1 MINFEYFYENHF
13 DSKNII
19 DTRFGNFTVNHIARL
34 TSNNGAGVFNTI
46 LSATSTCYSAYYG
59 NQADVSVAEA
69 VKKSLTNS
77 LDGLI
82 DNFKA
87 DVSKYAKLVSFT
99 FSEKESTILEF
110 FPSGLSE
117 YSQVTKGNIELL
129 ADRLATAFNKYSTD
143 FDATIVT
150 KFNTYVTNLQSARNA
165 QLQKFGNVDSS
176 KTKTQESRTALELQL
191 LVNMH
196 TIGGLFPGEVE
207 RCVSFFDQSLLL
219 PAYHQQ
225 TWNIEL
231 KTNEIQTPIEKQFA
245 ANAEINISTNQ
256 TIEVGLSNVKDQL
269 QKYKITINANEQT
282 TLKLA
287 DFNVELNTHPFLVIK
302 NIGAENAAVKVEL

>member
-1 MINFEYFYENHF
+1 MINFEYFYNNHF
-13 DSKNII
+13 NSKNII
-19 DTRFGNFTVNHIARL
+19 DLRFGNFTVDHIARL
-34 TSNNGAGVFNTI
+34 TSNNSAGVFNTI
-46 LSATSTCYSAYYG
+46 LAASSTCYSAYYG

-82 DNFKA
+82 DVFKD
-87 DVSKYAKLVSFT
+87 DVSKSAKLVSYKFDENG
-99 FSEKESTILEF
+99 SVYLEF
-110 FPSGLSE
+110 FPSGVSE
-117 YSQVTKGNIELL
+117 YNRANKGNIELL
-129 ADRLATAFNKYSTD
+129 ADRLATAFSKYSAE
-143 FDATIVT
+143 FDAAIVT
-150 KFNTYVTNLQSARNA
+150 KFKTYVTNLQSARNA
-165 QLQKFGNVDSS
+165 QLQKFGTVDSS
-176 KTKTQESRTALELQL
+176 KAKTQESRTALELQL

-207 RCVSFFDQSLLL
+207 RCVSFFDQSLLM
-219 PAYHQQ
+219 PAHHQQ

-245 ANAEINISTNQ
+245 ANAEMDITTNQ

-269 QKYKITINANEQT
+269 QKYKITINTNEQT

-287 DFNVELNTHPFLVIK
+287 DFNVDLNTHPFLVIK
-302 NIGAENAAVKVEL
+302 NIGADDALVKVEL